1 VAALSGGPAGR
12 VAPRGVAAAAV
23 PARRSG
29 SRHAVVR
36 WSDGPEWCPP
46 AKAACRHAFRSLL
59 RRTRTKRPRARN
71 RPPPRS
77 RIRGKRQSRAGC
89 RVPCGWAARGV
100 GSRADNALLRSP
112 GSANRARPGEAPH
125 LCAAGRFGGRRT
137 APAEEQSRDSA
148 QPEEGS
154 CPSCCSMPPAA
165 VAHPPRCRSST
176 PAGHRATRECANP
189 ADPPTIEEIIAVMRH
204 AGDRVHGHRLRGLIV
219 VLWRAGLRIHEAL
232 ALAEADL
239 DARRGSLLVR
249 RGKGGRR
256 REVGMDDWAWEQ
268 LAPWLA
274 ARVELPVGPLFCVV
288 NGATRGRPWA
298 AAAARMHPGTA
309 AVMPHTRGAL
319 LLSPVE
325 AKGRRVQAS
334 DARSGRGGA
343 VRRDRRTAT
352 DPGPDKQKHAAL
364 VRACPS
370 VPVAGHAP
378 RRGAKTVPR
387 DGVTYPIRLRARAQ
401 NRRVATRRT
410 PVRVHTRAHT
420 QKGDERWIA
429 RPSCAASATRCG
441 ALRSAADGSD
451 GTRTRD
457 LRRDSARLIAA
468 NTLQI
473 EHSSNRST
481 PRSSPFYASQQA
493 ASGRR
498 GPQARIAQRQ
508 RQLRKEARAA
518 IVADRA
524 DGRRR
529 GAWRSLRGAAD
540 ERGELVERGLAV
552 FAGGVRVHARGRV
565 REFAA
570 ARAQAVA
577 HPGGDLDRRD
587 PAGQQ
592 P

>member
-1 VAALSGGPAGR
+1 MFAGRPTTRPVAPARRHRKLKGPTLALSAASRHVSTEPALTRAQNGR
-12 VAPRGVAAAAV
+12 VANEVDAGSRAARAGKQKV
-23 PARRSG
+23 TSGGSLGRHARRS
-29 SRHAVVR
+29 
-36 WSDGPEWCPP
+36 
-46 AKAACRHAFRSLL
+46 AA
-59 RRTRTKRPRARN
+59 
-71 RPPPRS
+71 
-77 RIRGKRQSRAGC
+77 
-89 RVPCGWAARGV
+89 
-100 GSRADNALLRSP
+100 
-112 GSANRARPGEAPH
+112 
-125 LCAAGRFGGRRT
+125 
-137 APAEEQSRDSA
+137 
-148 QPEEGS
+148 
-154 CPSCCSMPPAA
+154 
-165 VAHPPRCRSST
+165 
-176 PAGHRATRECANP
+176 
-189 ADPPTIEEIIAVMRH
+189 
-204 AGDRVHGHRLRGLIV
+204 
-219 VLWRAGLRIHEAL
+219 
-232 ALAEADL
+232 
-239 DARRGSLLVR
+239 
-249 RGKGGRR
+249 
-256 REVGMDDWAWEQ
+256 
-268 LAPWLA
+268 
-274 ARVELPVGPLFCVV
+274 
-288 NGATRGRPWA
+288 
-298 AAAARMHPGTA
+298 
-309 AVMPHTRGAL
+309 
-319 LLSPVE
+319 
-325 AKGRRVQAS
+325 
-334 DARSGRGGA
+334 
-343 VRRDRRTAT
+343 
-352 DPGPDKQKHAAL
+352 
-364 VRACPS
+364 
-370 VPVAGHAP
+370 
-378 RRGAKTVPR
+378 
-387 DGVTYPIRLRARAQ
+387 
-401 NRRVATRRT
+401 
-410 PVRVHTRAHT
+410 
-420 QKGDERWIA
+420 
-429 RPSCAASATRCG
+429 RCG